1 MKLYLIC
8 GKARAG
14 KDTFAKLIK
23 QEEEK
28 DNNKVCILKL
38 TAPLYSWAED
48 YFNYDKEKDE
58 KPREL
63 LQTLGYDILQLKLK
77 KKDFLLDYL
86 ITTIEVL
93 DNYYE
98 KDLLV
103 TMLNENYYDVGLI
116 TDGRLV
122 HEIEVLKEKYPNIK
136 TILLTNKQDNKLTNK
151 EKNHQT
157 EIDLDDYKDFDYIVE
172 NKDMESLKLETL
184 KIVEDKR

>member
-28 DNNKVCILKL
+28 ANNKVCILKL
-38 TAPLYSWAED
+38 TAPLYSWTED

-93 DNYYE
+93 DNYY
-98 KDLLV
+98 
-103 TMLNENYYDVGLI
+103 DVGLI

-136 TILLTNKQDNKLTNK
+136 TILLTNKKDNKLTNK

-172 NKDMESLKLETL
+172 NKDMESLKLEAL

>member
-77 KKDFLLDYL
+77 KKGFLLDYL

-93 DNYYE
+93 D
-98 KDLLV
+98 
-103 TMLNENYYDVGLI
+103 NYYDVGLI

-172 NKDMESLKLETL
+172 NKDMESLKLEAL

>member
-14 KDTFAKLIK
+14 KDTFARLIK
-23 QEEEK
+23 QAKEK
-28 DNNKVCILKL
+28 NNNKVCILKL

-93 DNYYE
+93 DNYY
-98 KDLLV
+98 
-103 TMLNENYYDVGLI
+103 DVGLI

-136 TILLTNKQDNKLTNK
+136 TILLTNKKDNKLTNK

-172 NKDMESLKLETL
+172 NKDMESLKLEAL

>member
-28 DNNKVCILKL
+28 NNKKVCILKL

-63 LQTLGYDILQLKLK
+63 LQTLGFDILQLKLK

-93 DNYYE
+93 DNYY
-98 KDLLV
+98 
-103 TMLNENYYDVGLI
+103 DVGLI

-122 HEIEVLKEKYPNIK
+122 HEIEVLKEKYPNSK

-172 NKDMESLKLETL
+172 NKDMESLKLEAL

>member
-28 DNNKVCILKL
+28 NNNKVCILKL

-93 DNYYE
+93 DNYY
-98 KDLLV
+98 
-103 TMLNENYYDVGLI
+103 DVGLI

-136 TILLTNKQDNKLTNK
+136 TILLTNKKDNKLTNK

-172 NKDMESLKLETL
+172 NKDMESLKLEAL

>member
-93 DNYYE
+93 DNYYG
-98 KDLLV
+98 
-103 TMLNENYYDVGLI
+103 VGLI

-157 EIDLDDYKDFDYIVE
+157 EIGLDDYKDFDYIVE
-172 NKDMESLKLETL
+172 NKDMESLKLEAL

>member
-58 KPREL
+58 KPREI

-93 DNYYE
+93 D
-98 KDLLV
+98 
-103 TMLNENYYDVGLI
+103 NYYDVGLI

-172 NKDMESLKLETL
+172 NKDMENLKLEAL

>member
-28 DNNKVCILKL
+28 NSKKVCILKL
-38 TAPLYSWAED
+38 TAPLYRWAED

-63 LQTLGYDILQLKLK
+63 LQTIGYDILQLKLK

-93 DNYYE
+93 D
-98 KDLLV
+98 D
-103 TMLNENYYDVGLI
+103 YYDVGLI

-172 NKDMESLKLETL
+172 NKDMESLKQETL

>member
-38 TAPLYSWAED
+38 TDPLYSWAED

-93 DNYYE
+93 D
-98 KDLLV
+98 
-103 TMLNENYYDVGLI
+103 NYYDVGLI

-172 NKDMESLKLETL
+172 NKDMESLKLEAL

>member
-28 DNNKVCILKL
+28 NSKKVCILKL
-38 TAPLYSWAED
+38 TAPLYSWAKD

-93 DNYYE
+93 DNYY
-98 KDLLV
+98 
-103 TMLNENYYDVGLI
+103 DVGLI

-136 TILLTNKQDNKLTNK
+136 TILLTNKKDNKLTNK

-172 NKDMESLKLETL
+172 NKDMKSLKLEAL

>member
-28 DNNKVCILKL
+28 NNKKVCILKL
-38 TAPLYSWAED
+38 TAPLYRWAED

-63 LQTLGYDILQLKLK
+63 LQTIGYDILQLKLK

-86 ITTIEVL
+86 ITTIEIL
-93 DNYYE
+93 D
-98 KDLLV
+98 D
-103 TMLNENYYDVGLI
+103 YYDVGLI

-136 TILLTNKQDNKLTNK
+136 TILLTNMKDNKLTNK

-172 NKDMESLKLETL
+172 NKDMESLKLEAL

>member
-58 KPREL
+58 KPRKL

-93 DNYYE
+93 D
-98 KDLLV
+98 
-103 TMLNENYYDVGLI
+103 NYYDVGLI

-172 NKDMESLKLETL
+172 NKDMESLKLEAL

>member
-93 DNYYE
+93 DNYY
-98 KDLLV
+98 
-103 TMLNENYYDVGLI
+103 DVGLI

-136 TILLTNKQDNKLTNK
+136 TILLTNKKDNKLTNK

-172 NKDMESLKLETL
+172 NKDMENLKLEAL

>member
-38 TAPLYSWAED
+38 TTPLYSWAED

-93 DNYYE
+93 D
-98 KDLLV
+98 
-103 TMLNENYYDVGLI
+103 NYYDVGLI

-172 NKDMESLKLETL
+172 NKDMESLKLEAL

>member
-28 DNNKVCILKL
+28 DNNRVCILKL

-93 DNYYE
+93 DNYYG
-98 KDLLV
+98 
-103 TMLNENYYDVGLI
+103 VGLI

-172 NKDMESLKLETL
+172 NKDMESLKLEAL

>member
-28 DNNKVCILKL
+28 DNHKVCILKL

-93 DNYYE
+93 DNYY
-98 KDLLV
+98 
-103 TMLNENYYDVGLI
+103 DVGLI

-136 TILLTNKQDNKLTNK
+136 TILLTNMKDNKLTNK

-172 NKDMESLKLETL
+172 NKDMESLKLEAL

>member
-38 TAPLYSWAED
+38 TAPLYSWVED

-93 DNYYE
+93 D
-98 KDLLV
+98 
-103 TMLNENYYDVGLI
+103 NYYDVGLI

-172 NKDMESLKLETL
+172 NKYMESLKLEAL

>member
-38 TAPLYSWAED
+38 TAPLYSWVED

-93 DNYYE
+93 D
-98 KDLLV
+98 
-103 TMLNENYYDVGLI
+103 NYYDVGLI

-172 NKDMESLKLETL
+172 NKDMESLKLEAL

>member
-28 DNNKVCILKL
+28 NNNKVCILKL

-48 YFNYDKEKDE
+48 YFNYDKEKDK

-93 DNYYE
+93 DNYY
-98 KDLLV
+98 
-103 TMLNENYYDVGLI
+103 DVGLI

-136 TILLTNKQDNKLTNK
+136 TILLTNKKDNKLTNK

-172 NKDMESLKLETL
+172 NKDMESLKLEAL

>member
-93 DNYYE
+93 DNYY
-98 KDLLV
+98 
-103 TMLNENYYDVGLI
+103 DVGLI

-172 NKDMESLKLETL
+172 NKEMKSLKLEAL

>member
-23 QEEEK
+23 QDEEK

-38 TAPLYSWAED
+38 TTPLYSWAED

-93 DNYYE
+93 DNYY
-98 KDLLV
+98 
-103 TMLNENYYDVGLI
+103 DVGLI

-122 HEIEVLKEKYPNIK
+122 HEIEVLKAKYPNTK
-136 TILLTNKQDNKLTNK
+136 TILLTNMKDNKLTNK

-172 NKDMESLKLETL
+172 NKDMESLKLEAL

>member
-38 TAPLYSWAED
+38 TALLYSWAED

-93 DNYYE
+93 DNYY
-98 KDLLV
+98 
-103 TMLNENYYDVGLI
+103 DVGLI

-136 TILLTNKQDNKLTNK
+136 TILLTNKKDNMLTNK

-157 EIDLDDYKDFDYIVE
+157 EIDLDDYQDFDYIVE
-172 NKDMESLKLETL
+172 NKDMESLKQEAL

>member
-48 YFNYDKEKDE
+48 YFNYDKEKNE

-63 LQTLGYDILQLKLK
+63 LHTLGYDILQLKLK

-93 DNYYE
+93 D
-98 KDLLV
+98 
-103 TMLNENYYDVGLI
+103 NYYDVGLI

-136 TILLTNKQDNKLTNK
+136 TILLTNKKDNKLTNK

-172 NKDMESLKLETL
+172 NKDMESLKLEAL

>member
-28 DNNKVCILKL
+28 NNKKVCILKL

-77 KKDFLLDYL
+77 KKDFILDYL

-93 DNYYE
+93 D
-98 KDLLV
+98 
-103 TMLNENYYDVGLI
+103 NYYDVGLI

-172 NKDMESLKLETL
+172 NKDMESLKLEAL

>member
-48 YFNYDKEKDE
+48 YFNYDKEKNE

-63 LQTLGYDILQLKLK
+63 LQALGYDILQLKLK

-103 TMLNENYYDVGLI
+103 TMLNEKD
-116 TDGRLV
+116 
-122 HEIEVLKEKYPNIK
+122 
-136 TILLTNKQDNKLTNK
+136 LLLMVD
-151 EKNHQT
+151 
-157 EIDLDDYKDFDYIVE
+157 
-172 NKDMESLKLETL
+172 
-184 KIVEDKR
+184 

>member
-28 DNNKVCILKL
+28 NNKKVCILKL
-38 TAPLYSWAED
+38 TAPLYRWAED

-63 LQTLGYDILQLKLK
+63 LQTIGYDILQLKLG

-86 ITTIEVL
+86 ITTIEIL
-93 DNYYE
+93 D
-98 KDLLV
+98 D
-103 TMLNENYYDVGLI
+103 YYDVGLI

-122 HEIEVLKEKYPNIK
+122 HEIEILKEKYPNIK
-136 TILLTNKQDNKLTNK
+136 TILLTNKKDNKLTNK

-157 EIDLDDYKDFDYIVE
+157 EIDLDDYQDFDYIVE
-172 NKDMESLKLETL
+172 NKDMESLKQEAL

>member
-28 DNNKVCILKL
+28 NNKKVCILKL
-38 TAPLYSWAED
+38 TAPLYRWAED

-63 LQTLGYDILQLKLK
+63 LQTIGYDILQLKLK
-77 KKDFLLDYL
+77 KKDFLPDYL
-86 ITTIEVL
+86 ITTIEIL
-93 DNYYE
+93 D
-98 KDLLV
+98 D
-103 TMLNENYYDVGLI
+103 YYDVGLI

-122 HEIEVLKEKYPNIK
+122 HEIEVLKEKYPSIK
-136 TILLTNKQDNKLTNK
+136 TILLTNKKDNKLTNK

-172 NKDMESLKLETL
+172 NKDMESLKLEAL

>member
-14 KDTFAKLIK
+14 KDTFARLIK

-28 DNNKVCILKL
+28 NNNKVCILKL

-93 DNYYE
+93 DNYY
-98 KDLLV
+98 
-103 TMLNENYYDVGLI
+103 DVGLI

-136 TILLTNKQDNKLTNK
+136 TILLTNKKDNKLTNK

-172 NKDMESLKLETL
+172 NKDMESLKLEAL

>member
-58 KPREL
+58 NDIDII
-63 LQTLGYDILQLKLK
+63 YDLS
-77 KKDFLLDYL
+77 
-86 ITTIEVL
+86 
-93 DNYYE
+93 
-98 KDLLV
+98 
-103 TMLNENYYDVGLI
+103 
-116 TDGRLV
+116 
-122 HEIEVLKEKYPNIK
+122 NIK
-136 TILLTNKQDNKLTNK
+136 DSELSLRDRLTIGRIAAKSQRLGM
-151 EKNHQT
+151 
-157 EIDLDDYKDFDYIVE
+157 E
-172 NKDMESLKLETL
+172 N
-184 KIVEDKR
+184 

>member
-14 KDTFAKLIK
+14 KDTFARLIK
-23 QEEEK
+23 HEEEK
-28 DNNKVCILKL
+28 NNNKVCILKL

-48 YFNYDKEKDE
+48 YFDYDKEKDE

-93 DNYYE
+93 DNYY
-98 KDLLV
+98 
-103 TMLNENYYDVGLI
+103 DVGLI

-136 TILLTNKQDNKLTNK
+136 TILLTNKKDNKLTNK

-172 NKDMESLKLETL
+172 NKDMESLKLEAL

>member
-28 DNNKVCILKL
+28 NNKKVCILKL
-38 TAPLYSWAED
+38 TAPLYKWAED

-63 LQTLGYDILQLKLK
+63 LQTIGYDILQLKLK

-86 ITTIEVL
+86 ITTIEIL
-93 DNYYE
+93 D
-98 KDLLV
+98 D
-103 TMLNENYYDVGLI
+103 YYDVGLI

-136 TILLTNKQDNKLTNK
+136 TILLTNKKDNKLTNK

-157 EIDLDDYKDFDYIVE
+157 EIDLDDYQDFDYIVE
-172 NKDMESLKLETL
+172 NKDMESLKLEAL

>member
-28 DNNKVCILKL
+28 NNKKVCILKL
-38 TAPLYSWAED
+38 TAPLYRWAED

-63 LQTLGYDILQLKLK
+63 LQTIGYDILQLKLK

-86 ITTIEVL
+86 ITTIEIL
-93 DNYYE
+93 D
-98 KDLLV
+98 D
-103 TMLNENYYDVGLI
+103 YYDVGLI

-122 HEIEVLKEKYPNIK
+122 HEIEVLKEKYPSIK
-136 TILLTNKQDNKLTNK
+136 TILLTNMKDNKLTNK

-172 NKDMESLKLETL
+172 NKDMESLKLEAL

>member
-1 MKLYLIC
+1 M
-8 GKARAG
+8 
-14 KDTFAKLIK
+14 
-23 QEEEK
+23 
-28 DNNKVCILKL
+28 
-38 TAPLYSWAED
+38 YSWAED

-93 DNYYE
+93 D
-98 KDLLV
+98 
-103 TMLNENYYDVGLI
+103 NYYDVGLI

-172 NKDMESLKLETL
+172 NKDMESLKLEAL

>member
-93 DNYYE
+93 DNYYG
-98 KDLLV
+98 
-103 TMLNENYYDVGLI
+103 VGLI

-172 NKDMESLKLETL
+172 NKDMESLKLEAL

>member
-93 DNYYE
+93 DNYY
-98 KDLLV
+98 
-103 TMLNENYYDVGLI
+103 DVGLI

-136 TILLTNKQDNKLTNK
+136 TILLTNKKDNKLTNK

>member
-93 DNYYE
+93 DNYY
-98 KDLLV
+98 
-103 TMLNENYYDVGLI
+103 DVGLI

-136 TILLTNKQDNKLTNK
+136 TILLTNKKDNKLTNK
-151 EKNHQT
+151 EKKHQT

-172 NKDMESLKLETL
+172 NKDMESLKLEAL

>member
-28 DNNKVCILKL
+28 NSKKVCILKL
-38 TAPLYSWAED
+38 TAPLYRWAED

-63 LQTLGYDILQLKLK
+63 LQTIGYDILQLKLK

-86 ITTIEVL
+86 ITTIEIL
-93 DNYYE
+93 D
-98 KDLLV
+98 D
-103 TMLNENYYDVGLI
+103 YYDVGLI

-136 TILLTNKQDNKLTNK
+136 TILLTNKKDNKLTNK

-157 EIDLDDYKDFDYIVE
+157 EIDLDDYQDFDYIVE
-172 NKDMESLKLETL
+172 NKDMESLKLEAL